1 MELIL
6 PQGNKQWNTY
16 CSWSVVYL
24 VNVPTLRS
32 CEMYNE
38 VSDWSRGKKLRVE
51 VQRVWT
57 IDVCICFLL
66 QTPPNT
72 KCLKREKEG
81 YEFNIAYKM
90 EQKFLT
96 DITLIINGIR
106 TEKLNIGS
114 TRKSYLWISNENPIH
129 KISLIQNK

>member
-96 DITLIINGIR
+96 DISLMINGIR
-106 TEKLNIGS
+106 TEKLLD
-114 TRKSYLWISNENPIH
+114 KDDELYLLTLNENSMH
-129 KISLIQNK
+129 

>member
-1 MELIL
+1 M
-6 PQGNKQWNTY
+6 
-16 CSWSVVYL
+16 
-24 VNVPTLRS
+24 
-32 CEMYNE
+32 
-38 VSDWSRGKKLRVE
+38 RVE

>member
-106 TEKLNIGS
+106 TEKLNTRWRWWIKS
-114 TRKSYLWISNENPIH
+114 TNIKRKFNA
-129 KISLIQNK
+129 LIVINSK

>member
-96 DITLIINGIR
+96 DISLIINGIR
-106 TEKLNIGS
+106 TEKLNTRWRWWIKS
-114 TRKSYLWISNENPIH
+114 TNIKRKFNA
-129 KISLIQNK
+129 LIVINSK

>member
-1 MELIL
+1 M
-6 PQGNKQWNTY
+6 
-16 CSWSVVYL
+16 
-24 VNVPTLRS
+24 
-32 CEMYNE
+32 
-38 VSDWSRGKKLRVE
+38 RVE

-81 YEFNIAYKM
+81 YEFNIGYKM

-96 DITLIINGIR
+96 DISLIINVTR
-106 TEKLNIGS
+106 TKNIPEDD
-114 TRKSYLWISNENPIH
+114 KIISVDINWKFNA
-129 KISLIQNK
+129 LINKNSK